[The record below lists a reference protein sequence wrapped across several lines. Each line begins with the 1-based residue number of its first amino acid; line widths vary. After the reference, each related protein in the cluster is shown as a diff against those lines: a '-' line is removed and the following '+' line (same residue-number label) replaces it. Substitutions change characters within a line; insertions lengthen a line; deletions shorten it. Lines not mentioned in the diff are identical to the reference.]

1 MLLGYTA
8 LSALLKMSHRKDSM
22 ISAFVLLMMAT
33 GARAIEC
40 GKDDNP
46 CKIQL
51 VVDPRLTMMDGSR
64 RVMPSN
70 GGLRYYNETVP
81 ILDTSVLDRV
91 LTADGVYARLVIS
104 VNGQFPG
111 PELIMYE
118 DQNVEVSVTNELH
131 TDSVTVHFHGIHQRN
146 TPWMDGVAYIT
157 QCPILP
163 GATFTYKFK
172 ASPAGTH
179 WYHSHI
185 GDQRS
190 MGLYG
195 PLIVKKRESPPN
207 IIDKHIIII
216 QDWNHDMD
224 PETAYQKMI
233 YGIYNCDEKSTK
245 CERYQETGTI
255 DGALFSRFELHTGLI
270 NGRGRYH
277 YGPRLQ
283 DHNGAPLTRF
293 EVDANMTY
301 RLRVISATTL
311 YPFRV
316 YVAGHPITIIA
327 SDGRDLKPIPVDSFV
342 IQSGERYDFYLET
355 NQQVGDYMIVAESL
369 EVNKNSMHIAE
380 AILRYSRPA
389 DDSTNNKLVSSERTC
404 SKLQPCLIF
413 NCPYRYYPA
422 NQYRNCS
429 TYNFAS
435 GIEDDKDRD
444 EILKEKQI
452 KQFFLNFAFPGEAG
466 NTPGSV
472 NGRQFVSPKV
482 SALTQPSQ
490 VHAACSDLGDKCGA
504 DKICSCTYTID
515 ISEGDIVELILFN
528 MGKGRGWSHPV
539 HIHGH
544 SVYVLAY
551 GFPQYDTATGMIRED
566 SDDIE
571 CEDDYCNVAKWRG
584 RQKRQTNVQRNS
596 TKRIP
601 PLKDT
606 LIVPSGGYVITRFKA
621 DNPGVWF
628 LHCHIDLHNTNGM
641 AMAINESFSKHPKPP
656 AGFPVCGD
664 YTDFKL
670 PPVSG
675 AEGPLL
681 SLETVLVL
689 VLMGADKLM
698 PWSY

>member
-1 MLLGYTA
+1 MA
-8 LSALLKMSHRKDSM
+8 NIVSVF
-22 ISAFVLLMMAT
+22 ILLMMAF
-33 GARAIEC
+33 GARTFEC
-40 GKDDNP
+40 GENDDP

-51 VVDPRLTMMDGSR
+51 PVEPRLTMMDGSR
-64 RVMPSN
+64 RVMPTN
-70 GGLRYYNETVP
+70 GGLRYYDETKP
-81 ILDTSVLDRV
+81 IRDPAVLNSVL
-91 LTADGVYARLVIS
+91 TTDGVYARLVIS
-104 VNGQFPG
+104 VNGTFPG
-111 PELIMYE
+111 PELIME
-118 DQNVEVSVTNELH
+118 DQNVELSVTNELH
-131 TDSVTVHFHGIHQRN
+131 TDSITVHLHGIHQRK

-163 GATFTYKFK
+163 GSTFTYKFK

-179 WYHSHI
+179 WYHAHI

-195 PLIVKKRESPPN
+195 PLIVKKRELQPN

-233 YGIYNCDEKSTK
+233 HGIYNCDEKSTI
-245 CERYQETGTI
+245 CERYKETQTL
-255 DGALFSRFELHTGLI
+255 DGALFSRFELHSGLI

-277 YGPRLQ
+277 YGSGPQ
-283 DHNGAPLTRF
+283 EHNGAPLTRF
-293 EVDANMTY
+293 EVVANETY
-301 RLRVISATTL
+301 RFRVISAATL

-327 SDGRDLKPIPVDSFV
+327 SDGRGLKPMPVDSFV
-342 IQSGERYDFYLET
+342 IQTGERYDFYLET
-355 NQQVGDYMIVAESL
+355 NQEIGDYMIVAESL
-369 EVNKNSMHIAE
+369 EVNKTSMHIAE
-380 AILRYSRPA
+380 AILSYVR
-389 DDSTNNKLVSSERTC
+389 DVNDSSNNALISNERTC
-404 SKLQPCLIF
+404 SAIQPCLIF

-422 NQYRNCS
+422 GQYRNCT
-429 TYNFAS
+429 TYNYAS
-435 GIEDDKDRD
+435 GTEDDKDRD
-444 EILKEKQI
+444 EILKAKQV
-452 KQFFLNFAFPGEAG
+452 KQFFLNFAFPGEPG

-482 SALTQPSQ
+482 SALTQPSR
-490 VHAACSDLGDKCGA
+490 VHSACSDLGDKCGA
-504 DKICSCTYTID
+504 DKICSCMYTID
-515 ISEGDIVELILFN
+515 ISEGDIVELIFFN
-528 MGKGRGWSHPV
+528 MGKGRGWSHPI

-551 GFPQYDTATGMIRED
+551 GFPQYDTTTGKYLAD
-566 SDDIE
+566 NDNVE

-584 RQKRQTNVQRNS
+584 RQKRQIYSQQSS

-606 LIVPSGGYVITRFKA
+606 MIVPSGGYVITRFKA

-641 AMAINESFSKHPKPP
+641 AMAVNESFSKHPKPP
-656 AGFPVCGD
+656 QGFPVCGD

-675 AEGPLL
+675 AKASRLSLKTVIALLLL
-681 SLETVLVL
+681 SLDKVVPGT
-689 VLMGADKLM
+689 MG
-698 PWSY
+698 